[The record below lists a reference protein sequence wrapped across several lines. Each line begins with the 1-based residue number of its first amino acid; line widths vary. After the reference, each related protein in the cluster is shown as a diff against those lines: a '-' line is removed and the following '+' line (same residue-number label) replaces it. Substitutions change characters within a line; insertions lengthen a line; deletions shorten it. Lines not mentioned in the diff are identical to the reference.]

1 MNCPEFENQIAL
13 YVGGDLLEKEMIK
26 VEKHLAV
33 CASCTEFMVELQESQ
48 LSLAKFGQID
58 VSEAVFTNLR
68 ASVLAQIVVK
78 NKKVSWWQQ
87 LFNFHYGFW
96 RYAVLTSSI
105 VIIAIFGGY
114 LFLNTSKPTNQNV
127 TIANQTIKT
136 TILPNN
142 KLEEKSTSNV
152 VKTQNQPVQIA
163 NRKINHNVKYANK
176 INKTNKVYSEIKPVN
191 NDLEIVTTTSLDNKI
206 LSSIAVTT
214 ENQVKMEIQTS
225 NPNIRIIWFVNKEEK
240 ASEKRTNS

>member
-26 VEKHLAV
+26 VEKHLAL

-48 LSLAKFGQID
+48 LSLVKFGQID

-78 NKKVSWWQQ
+78 NEKVSWWQR

-105 VIIAIFGGY
+105 AIITIFGGY
-114 LFLNTSKPTNQNV
+114 LFLNTNKTTNQNV
-127 TIANQTIKT
+127 TIANQNIKT
-136 TILPNN
+136 TIPPNN
-142 KLEEKSTSNV
+142 KLEENHTTNV
-152 VKTQNQPVQIA
+152 AKTQNQPVQMA
-163 NRKINHNVKYANK
+163 NKKINRNVKYANK
-176 INKTNKVYSEIKPVN
+176 INKIKKVYSEIKSVN
-191 NDLEIVTTTSLDNKI
+191 SDLEIVNTASLDNKI
-206 LSSIAVTT
+206 FSSVDVKA

-225 NPNIRIIWFVNKEEK
+225 NPNIRIIWFVNKEAK
-240 ASEKRTNS
+240 SSEKRTNS